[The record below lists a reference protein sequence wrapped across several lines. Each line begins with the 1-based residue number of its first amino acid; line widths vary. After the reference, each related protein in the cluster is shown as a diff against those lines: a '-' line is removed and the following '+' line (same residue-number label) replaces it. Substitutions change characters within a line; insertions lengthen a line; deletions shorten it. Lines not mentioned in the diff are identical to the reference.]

1 MQHGATPWYDE
12 ARSLPPRGL
21 GATPTIQLPL
31 SPSIAASERGGTLS
45 LFVLESRQDAPAGVD
60 LEKDDDNIRIAINI
74 VLKCAAQSIG

>member
-60 LEKDDDNIRIAINI
+60 LDDYILIAINV
-74 VLKCAAQSIG
+74 VLTCAVQ